1 MALRRALRFLE
12 SGFWKLQKRGDYLLL
27 VVAIVIGCGLA
38 YHRRWLCDDAFISF
52 RYAQNLLRYGEL
64 VFNPGERVEGYTN
77 FLWTLLLAGVQRLGM
92 PPEEGAVLFGL
103 ISYTLLIFLF
113 WALSPSLLGGFR
125 PLSLL
130 ALALHGHM
138 TIFATSGLE
147 TMFFSMLAVAG
158 TLWISDPKR
167 APLPAFALLGTS
179 LLVRPDGVV
188 FFAAASLSYGLR
200 LWDEAGRPRK
210 LSLALSV
217 SWARAQIG
225 IVALIAAY
233 WFWRWNYFDA
243 FFPNTFYAKSA
254 HSPYA
259 AQGLVYIGLYFLS
272 YWALPLGALLILLQF
287 WRRSKAA
294 APPAD
299 ARSPENL
306 VATLRPLWIAVV
318 MWLLYVTWIG
328 GDFMF
333 ARHLTPITPLL
344 YLLLERF
351 GRKAFAGTV
360 WQGRKLAP
368 AIVALFLI
376 AGTALRIDPYRISR
390 ETAIALAAR
399 TGIVEESIIYKREL
413 MERSASQARAL
424 AAYIR
429 ESGVTI
435 AFWGAGAFLVY
446 YMDPVRGI
454 EASTG
459 LTEAALARRPL
470 HKRGRI
476 GHEKGADFA
485 YLQSRGVDISL
496 QRPPPERDY
505 SWNRITLAGIPV
517 ACELLRYDRR
527 RLQQL
532 AKAPGIEFVEF
543 PAYLDR
549 YIAEREGRRPSPTEL
564 QAFQRFYFD
573 HNADPLRAARLG
585 LTTIDEGGR

>member
-1 MALRRALRFLE
+1 MRFLD
-12 SGFWKLQKRGDYLLL
+12 SAFWKIQKRGDYLLL
-27 VVAIVIGCGLA
+27 VLAIVIGCGLA

-77 FLWTLLLAGVQRLGM
+77 FLWTLLLAGGQRLGL
-92 PPEEGAVLFGL
+92 PPEQSAIFLGL
-103 ISYTLLIFLF
+103 ISYAFLMFFF
-113 WALSPSLLGGFR
+113 WALAPSLLGGAR

-147 TMFFSMLAVAG
+147 TMFFTMLAVTA
-158 TLWISDPKR
+158 TLWISDPNR
-167 APLPAFALLGTS
+167 APLPAFAMLGTS
-179 LLVRPDGVV
+179 ILVRPDGVV
-188 FFAAASLSYGLR
+188 FFAAASLSYALR
-200 LWDEAGRPRK
+200 LWDEARRPRK
-210 LSLALSV
+210 LSPALLV
-217 SWARAQIG
+217 CWARAQIG

-272 YWALPLGALLILLQF
+272 YWAMPLGALLLQLQF
-287 WRRSKAA
+287 WRRSKEA
-294 APPAD
+294 APPAE
-299 ARSPENL
+299 ARSPENP
-306 VATLRPLWIAVV
+306 VAALWPLCIAVV
-318 MWLLYVTWIG
+318 LWLVYVTWIG

-333 ARHLTPITPLL
+333 ARHMTPITPLL
-344 YLLLERF
+344 YLVLERF
-351 GRKAFAGTV
+351 GRQAFAAAV
-360 WQGRKLAP
+360 WQGRGLAP
-368 AIVALFLI
+368 AVVALFLI
-376 AGTALRIDPYRISR
+376 VGTALRIDPYRISR
-390 ETAIALAAR
+390 ETAISLAAR
-399 TGIVEESIIYKREL
+399 TGIVEESIIYKREP
-413 MERSASQARAL
+413 MERGTEQARAL
-424 AAYIR
+424 APFIR

-446 YMDPVRGI
+446 YMDPVRAI

-470 HKRGRI
+470 NGRGRI

-485 YLQSRGVDISL
+485 YLLSRGADISL
-496 QRPPPERDY
+496 QSPPPERDFG
-505 SWNRITLAGIPV
+505 WNRITLAGIPV

-532 AKAPGIEFVEF
+532 AKAPGIEFVDF

-549 YIAEREGRRPSPTEL
+549 YIAEREERRPSPAEL
-564 QAFQRFYFD
+564 QGFQRYYFD
-573 HNADPLRAARLG
+573 HNADPRRAARLG
-585 LTTIDEGGR
+585 LTTIDEGER